1 MEFVVGGRCP
11 PYRTAR
17 KKRYRKFKQTV
28 TIGEGEEKE
37 VEVEMRRTSKKIRG
51 LFLMDDGQ

>member
-37 VEVEMRRTSKKIRG
+37 VEVEMREDEQEDKRIVS
-51 LFLMDDGQ
+51 DG